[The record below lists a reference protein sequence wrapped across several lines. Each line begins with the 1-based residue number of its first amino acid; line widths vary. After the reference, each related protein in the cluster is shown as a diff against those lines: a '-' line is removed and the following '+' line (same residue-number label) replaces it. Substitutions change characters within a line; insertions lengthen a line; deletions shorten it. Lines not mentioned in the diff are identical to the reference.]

1 MTFYLFVV
9 LMCLFDKGKKLL
21 CDGFVLQQDNDPKHK
36 SKLCMDYLNT
46 KERQGKIVLMKWPVQ
61 SPDLNPIE
69 QLWALLDE
77 KINKSRASNLFS
89 LFEQLNET
97 WMNLGTDILQ
107 KYVNSMH
114 DRCEAVIKAKG
125 GHTKY

>member
-1 MTFYLFVV
+1 
-9 LMCLFDKGKKLL
+9 
-21 CDGFVLQQDNDPKHK
+21 
-36 SKLCMDYLNT
+36 MDYLHK
-46 KERQGKIVLMKWPVQ
+46 KERQGIIKLMKWPAQ

-77 KINKSRASNLFS
+77 KINKSRATNLSS
-89 LFEQLNET
+89 LFDQLNNAWKT
-97 WMNLGTDILQ
+97 IDTNILK

-114 DRCEAVIKAKG
+114 SRCRAVIKAKG